1 MTTITHPSQTIQT
14 LLPLEVALAARIIR
28 AGKIPHELWQWL
40 VAPATFAACKH
51 RTADV
56 ELTVS
61 LNEILAPMLAD
72 AHHWERQEA
81 RYAASWLGAIS
92 RTVAENCAQ
101 LRLGVGP
108 RLLAASLLPLY
119 RSLATGHLSEG
130 FRESR
135 TRLSELL
142 SLLALC
148 HEVGDELVQ
157 LLDPLNQRMDA
168 PNLVLSTQFDLNLV
182 VIAQVVREQ
191 LDKFDVQSQQF
202 DSRGFGELVRLDK
215 QQATPKIV
223 DWAVP
228 ELLWKLSGELISQ
241 NSELVLPRC
250 WIETPVPWSNISDH
264 WNKLSMLLSRRAAP
278 PASPTEDV
286 VATQTLAAIDDL
298 RSLMNSPAPRQTA
311 AAAGL
316 AKEAIEQNRQ
326 IQLQKQAVEED
337 SQGREAAVPE
347 SSLAVG
353 AQPAQATPTAT
364 TPPATNTNKTQAA
377 VQPAAEPVAEPVA
390 EVTTSAAPKPVVIP
404 KVLIAEIRSHNDP
417 VFVNVIRRQISKCR
431 TEDRALAL
439 VSMVV
444 LPEDGNEQHAVRENG
459 LTLWQQRLVN
469 WLADHPHVV
478 EPHAFLTS
486 EGELLLCLLDL
497 ERNEMTSLVRHG
509 LVEVLTGQQVDDS
522 EGSVLAKVNVPAR
535 YHAGIACTSS
545 PGASFTA
552 EQLIEPAVR
561 CLSAASRHGKASIKS
576 IEVF

>member
-1 MTTITHPSQTIQT
+1 MTTITHPSQTVQPS
-14 LLPLEVALAARIIR
+14 LSVEAALAARIIR
-28 AGKIPHELWQWL
+28 VGKIPRELWQWL
-40 VAPATFAACKH
+40 LTPASFSLCKH
-51 RTADV
+51 PLANA
-56 ELTVS
+56 ELTLS

-81 RYAASWLGAIS
+81 RYAAGWLGAIC
-92 RTVAENCAQ
+92 RTVHEHCDH
-101 LRLGVGP
+101 LGLGIGP

-119 RSLATGHLSEG
+119 RSLATGHLAEG

-135 TRLSELL
+135 IRLTELL
-142 SLLALC
+142 TLLSLC
-148 HEVGDELVQ
+148 HEVGDDLVQ

-168 PNLVLSTQFDLNLV
+168 PNLVLSTQFDLNLIA
-182 VIAQVVREQ
+182 IAQVVGEQ
-191 LDKFDVQSQQF
+191 LDKFDLNSDQF
-202 DSRGFGELVRLDK
+202 DAQSLRELVGFDTKL
-215 QQATPKIV
+215 ANTKIV
-223 DWAVP
+223 DWAAP
-228 ELLWKLSGELISQ
+228 ELLWKLAGELISQ

-264 WNKLSMLLSRRAAP
+264 WNKLSMQLVQRSSTL
-278 PASPTEDV
+278 ASANSDTDG
-286 VATQTLAAIDDL
+286 TQTLAAIDDL
-298 RSLMNSPAPRQTA
+298 RSLLNSPAYA
-311 AAAGL
+311 
-316 AKEAIEQNRQ
+316 
-326 IQLQKQAVEED
+326 QL
-337 SQGREAAVPE
+337 
-347 SSLAVG
+347 
-353 AQPAQATPTAT
+353 
-364 TPPATNTNKTQAA
+364 PATNGIPARSLETSTADKNDHAADIRTMEAAANLAAREQAEIRT
-377 VQPAAEPVAEPVA
+377 V
-390 EVTTSAAPKPVVIP
+390 TSAEQATAENAKRNPCVPPDVAAPTVSSAAPVSLPKPVVIP

-431 TEDRALAL
+431 SEDRSLSL

-486 EGELLLCLLDL
+486 DGELLLCLLDL
-497 ERNEMTSLVRHG
+497 ERNETTTLVRHG
-509 LVEVLTGQQVDDS
+509 LVEVLTGQQLDDC

-535 YHAGIACTSS
+535 YHAGIASKSS
-545 PGASFTA
+545 PGAGFTA

>member
-1 MTTITHPSQTIQT
+1 MTTLTHPPQKIQT

-40 VAPATFAACKH
+40 VAPASFAACKH
-51 RTADV
+51 RQADAEV
-56 ELTVS
+56 TQS

-72 AHHWERQEA
+72 AHHRERQEA
-81 RYAASWLGAIS
+81 RYAAGWLGAIS
-92 RTVAENCAQ
+92 RTVAENCEE

-135 TRLSELL
+135 IRLSELL
-142 SLLALC
+142 TLLALC
-148 HEVGDELVQ
+148 HEVGDDLVQ

-168 PNLVLSTQFDLNLV
+168 PNVVLSTQFDLNLV
-182 VIAQVVREQ
+182 VIAQVIRGQ

-202 DSRGFGELVRLDK
+202 APQGLGELVRLDK
-215 QQATPKIV
+215 QQANPKIV

-228 ELLWKLSGELISQ
+228 ELLWKLAGELISQ

-278 PASPTEDV
+278 TASRSEDL
-286 VATQTLAAIDDL
+286 VATETLAVIDDL
-298 RSLMNSPAPRQTA
+298 RSLMHSSAHQQPDATLDLPQEAAAQVPQGHVESPALGKEFFA
-311 AAAGL
+311 A
-316 AKEAIEQNRQ
+316 ET
-326 IQLQKQAVEED
+326 V
-337 SQGREAAVPE
+337 V
-347 SSLAVG
+347 
-353 AQPAQATPTAT
+353 AQATPASGAQSAEATLTAT
-364 TPPATNTNKTQAA
+364 ISPAANPGKTQEA
-377 VQPAAEPVAEPVA
+377 VEPAAEANSIA
-390 EVTTSAAPKPVVIP
+390 TPKPVVIP

-431 TEDRALAL
+431 AEDRALAL

-444 LPEDGNEQHAVRENG
+444 MPEDGNEQHAIRENG

-469 WLADHPHVV
+469 WLADHPHVI

-486 EGELLLCLLDL
+486 DGELLLCLLDL

-545 PGASFTA
+545 PGAGFTA